1 MIYSIFQFLL
11 LVFIASVC
19 VFYHRLILQ
28 IAVFWRDRSKNE
40 NHVAIEKIF
49 STKFVVIIPVRNEE
63 ENIREC
69 IASILKQNYPHDFY
83 RIIVVDDHSTDNT
96 VSIIRSI
103 AEKRLTVLTL
113 PVGLSGKKLAIKF
126 AVQFIDE
133 AETVLFL
140 TDGDCVWSPQ
150 VLMEHAASYEE
161 NSQIKMVAG
170 QIFINKKPRFISYF
184 QSMDMLATMALT
196 YWAGETDRFYLAN
209 GAHISIR
216 KEFFIELDPYV
227 GNIHLPSGDDVFIA
241 KKVFEYR
248 INQNIRHKII
258 KYLFPSQN
266 GIIWTDPMLS
276 WKDLL
281 SQRKRWASKTAA
293 YANKSILYT
302 KSVIFLQSFVIV
314 FLPLIFIIYPD
325 LTYLSYVW
333 LIALI
338 AKITVDYNFLKTVSK
353 NFHQDIS
360 FNLRYLKASLL
371 YCLYFLYMAVMAVLS
386 PSFEWK
392 GRLHK

>member
-1 MIYSIFQFLL
+1 MIYFIFQFLVI
-11 LVFIASVC
+11 VFTVSVC

-28 IAVFWRDRSKNE
+28 ITFFWRDNSKNKK
-40 NHVAIEKIF
+40 HLAFEKIPL
-49 STKFVVIIPVRNEE
+49 TKFVVIIPVRNEE

-69 IASILKQNYPHDFY
+69 VDSILKQNYPRDLY
-83 RIIVVDDHSTDNT
+83 RIIVVDDHSTDGT
-96 VSIIRSI
+96 VSIIESI
-103 AEKRLTVLTL
+103 GEERLTLIAL
-113 PVGLSGKKLAIKF
+113 PIGLSGKKSAIKF
-126 AVQFIDE
+126 AVHSIDE

-140 TDGDCVWSPQ
+140 TDGDCIWGPE
-150 VLMEHAASYEE
+150 VLMEHATIYEE
-161 NSQIKMVAG
+161 NAQIKMVAG
-170 QIFINKKPRFISYF
+170 QIFINNKPEFISYF

-209 GAHISIR
+209 GAHMSIR
-216 KEFFIELDPYV
+216 KELFIELDPYCD
-227 GNIHLPSGDDVFIA
+227 NIQLPSGDDVFIA

-248 INQNIRHKII
+248 ISQNIRHRIV
-258 KYLFPSQN
+258 KYLFPSQK
-266 GIIWTDPMLS
+266 GIIWTDPVLS

-302 KSVIFLQSFVIV
+302 KTVIFLQSFVIV
-314 FLPLIFIIYPD
+314 FLPLIFIINPD
-325 LTYLSYVW
+325 LFYLSYVW

-353 NFHQDIS
+353 DFYQDIS
-360 FNLRYLKASLL
+360 CNLMYLTASLL
-371 YCLYFLYMAVMAVLS
+371 YCLYFIYMAIMAVLS

-392 GRLHK
+392 GRFHK